1 MTAKKKSNPGTS
13 KANASTESQPSN
25 NNTHVATNGDN
36 TALMLPIYDKYQ
48 LFDGSLITKK
58 VGNEL
63 FLVYGIEERAFSK
76 ARCEATIHSLS
87 NV

>member
-1 MTAKKKSNPGTS
+1 MNIRTKNHK
-13 KANASTESQPSN
+13 TE
-25 NNTHVATNGDN
+25 DL
-36 TALMLPIYDKYQ
+36 ALMLPIYDKYQ

-58 VGNEL
+58 VRNEL
-63 FLVYGIEERAFSK
+63 FLVYGIEERVFSFPK